1 MVTALG
7 YRHMSVK
14 LIVGENDVMLDS
26 RKSVERLSRLLPDAS
41 VNLLPDYGH
50 VLINLTNRILPFL
63 LNKRSKDDLEFFY
76 DKEGGFFMSIVSAI
90 AKCKMLLVLLLMG
103 VFTGGC
109 LSASNDS
116 SYAEPATKA
125 SEQDLIAWDTLNV
138 SSFFTQESNGTF
150 ILREVKTLRTYV
162 FNEER
167 AKTQQAPQSTF
178 KIANALIGLQTG
190 AVEDENTVKQ
200 WNGKKWSRTSWNQD
214 HTLASAMR
222 ESVVWYYQAMARDI
236 GKNRMQEWLDKIGY
250 GNKDISGGIDQFWIN
265 SSLRISPLEEVEFLS
280 KLVNET
286 LPFDKGVMRT
296 VKQLIFLEE
305 SGDHALYGKM
315 GGSIEPPFGW
325 FVGFVVKKDRTYI
338 FATNMDGIGSNPN
351 QQAKETTLRI
361 LKSIGLTE

>member
-1 MVTALG
+1 
-7 YRHMSVK
+7 
-14 LIVGENDVMLDS
+14 
-26 RKSVERLSRLLPDAS
+26 
-41 VNLLPDYGH
+41 
-50 VLINLTNRILPFL
+50 
-63 LNKRSKDDLEFFY
+63 
-76 DKEGGFFMSIVSAI
+76 
-90 AKCKMLLVLLLMG
+90 MLLVLLLMG